1 MVLQNLVMSKGN
13 SVISDAILAEESALS
28 DNRGIMS
35 VKSSA
40 REVTVIVPQ

>member
-1 MVLQNLVMSKGN
+1 MSKGN
-13 SVISDAILAEESALS
+13 SVISDAILTEESALS
-28 DNRGIMS
+28 ENRGIMS